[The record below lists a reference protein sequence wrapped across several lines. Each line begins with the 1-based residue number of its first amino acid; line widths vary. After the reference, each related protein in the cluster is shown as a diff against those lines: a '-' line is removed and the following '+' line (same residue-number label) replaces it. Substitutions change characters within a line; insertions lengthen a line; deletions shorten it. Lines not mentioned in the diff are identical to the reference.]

1 MSDQNNLPAG
11 RQAERKFTCIMCPL
25 GCAVTVK
32 ADDSGNILEI
42 IGSRCLKGEK
52 YIRDEF
58 SAPKRV
64 LTSTVAIEGAKF
76 DRLPVRT
83 SDFIPKDKLFDL
95 MKEIQKIK
103 VKAPINIGDIILKN
117 ILGLNVDIVATRD
130 LSL

>member
-1 MSDQNNLPAG
+1 MSD
-11 RQAERKFTCIMCPL
+11 RITERKFTCIMCPL

-32 ADDSGNILEI
+32 ADDSGNIFEI
-42 IGSRCLKGEK
+42 MGSHCLKGEK

-83 SDFIPKDKLFDL
+83 SDLVPKDKLFDL

-103 VKAPINIGDIILKN
+103 AKAPVNLGDKIIENIFG
-117 ILGLNVDIVATRD
+117 LGVDIVATRH
-130 LSL
+130 LGT

>member
-1 MSDQNNLPAG
+1 MSD
-11 RQAERKFTCIMCPL
+11 RTTERKFTCIMCPL
-25 GCAVTVK
+25 GCTVTVK
-32 ADDSGNILEI
+32 ADDSGNIFEI

-83 SDFIPKDKLFDL
+83 SDLVPKDKLFDL

-103 VKAPINIGDIILKN
+103 AKAPVNIGDVILKN
-117 ILGLNVDIVATRD
+117 IRGLGVDIIATRD

>member
-1 MSDQNNLPAG
+1 MSD
-11 RQAERKFTCIMCPL
+11 RITEKKFTCIMCPL

-32 ADDSGNILEI
+32 ADDSGNIFEI

-64 LTSTVAIEGAKF
+64 LTSTVAIEGARF
-76 DRLPVRT
+76 NRLPVRT
-83 SDFIPKDKLFDL
+83 SGLVPKDKLFDL

-103 VKAPINIGDIILKN
+103 AKAPVNIGDVILKN
-117 ILGLNVDIVATRD
+117 IRGLGVDIVATRD
-130 LSL
+130 LLL

>member
-32 ADDSGNILEI
+32 ADDSGNIFEI

-83 SDFIPKDKLFDL
+83 SDFIPKDRMFDC
-95 MKEIQKIK
+95 MKEIGKIR
-103 VKAPINIGDIILKN
+103 VKAPIKLGDKVIEN
-117 ILGLNVDIVATRD
+117 ILGLGVDVVVTRD
-130 LSL
+130 LD

>member
-1 MSDQNNLPAG
+1 MSD
-11 RQAERKFTCIMCPL
+11 RITERKFTCIMCPL
-25 GCAVTVK
+25 GCTVTVK
-32 ADDSGNILEI
+32 ADDSGNIFEI

-64 LTSTVAIEGAKF
+64 LTSTVAIDGAKF
-76 DRLPVRT
+76 GRLPVRT
-83 SDFIPKDKLFDL
+83 SDFIPKDRIFDL

-103 VKAPINIGDIILKN
+103 AKAPIKIGDVILKN
-117 ILGLNVDIVATRD
+117 ILGLGVDIVATRD